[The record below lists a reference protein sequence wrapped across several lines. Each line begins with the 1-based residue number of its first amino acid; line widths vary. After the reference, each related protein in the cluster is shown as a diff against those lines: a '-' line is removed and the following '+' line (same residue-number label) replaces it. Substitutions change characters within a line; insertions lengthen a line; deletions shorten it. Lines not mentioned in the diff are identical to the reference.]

1 MIIRKLFVIIMI
13 IQELFEIIFN
23 YLNLQMN
30 YAPNFE
36 LRTGSCF
43 KFPIAWWWRSVYI
56 SSNLFCWRLHE
67 VWRSVHI
74 RSNLFCSRL
83 HGVPSDVLLVL
94 WWRNARDVSNSDLQW
109 SHLKGRNCW
118 VDTLWLFCLFIDGIL
133 SDSSAYS
140 LHCMQ
145 DFQRYSRKL
154 SRREQE
160 RASEIPSPTSHI
172 ALKYQPTDDAWIWN
186 VDLATTH
193 GNSFLAKR
201 KIRKSEKKQ
210 FRTQLILNFQ
220 CKLCKWYHHW
230 VVCWA
235 DGWKS
240 DWKSHFRNRCGI
252 FFIRTRAQRTYY
264 EEALTMPSVVRLLG
278 LW

>member
-1 MIIRKLFVIIMI
+1 MIIR
-13 IQELFEIIFN
+13 ELFEIIFN

-67 VWRSVHI
+67 VWRSVYI

-133 SDSSAYS
+133 SDSSACS
-140 LHCMQ
+140 LHCMAPGLSKIFSQ
-145 DFQRYSRKL
+145 VKL
-154 SRREQE
+154 
-160 RASEIPSPTSHI
+160 
-172 ALKYQPTDDAWIWN
+172 K
-186 VDLATTH
+186 
-193 GNSFLAKR
+193 
-201 KIRKSEKKQ
+201 
-210 FRTQLILNFQ
+210 RTQNIQKYSQRARERDSFPNISYSTEISADRWCLNMK
-220 CKLCKWYHHW
+220 CGSSH
-230 VVCWA
+230 
-235 DGWKS
+235 DSWKFIFGEKE
-240 DWKSHFRNRCGI
+240 DQEIWKKTIQDSIDLKFSMQI
-252 FFIRTRAQRTYY
+252 
-264 EEALTMPSVVRLLG
+264 M
-278 LW
+278 